1 MADLAQLKQKYAPVL
16 HTLEIEGAQV
26 TDLSLAGEQLALSA
40 NVVSEAS
47 KNRVWDSIKSV
58 DPTFADLK
66 HNIQVVPGQ
75 QVYTVQP
82 GDNLSKISKYFYG
95 NANKYMDIA
104 KANGLADP
112 DKIKAGQHPAWVED
126 VRPRNKAVR
135 IAVRD
140 QTCCV
145 VPKWHYRYIFE

>member
-1 MADLAQLKQKYAPVL
+1 MADLEQLKQKYQPVL

-26 TDLSLAGEQLALSA
+26 QALGLDGEQLALTA
-40 NVVSEAS
+40 TVVSEAS

-58 DPTFADLK
+58 DPNFADLK
-66 HNIQVVPGQ
+66 HNIQVVPGA
-75 QVYTVQP
+75 QVYTIQP

-112 DKIKAGQHPAWVED
+112 DKIKAGQKLTIPA
-126 VRPRNKAVR
+126 
-135 IAVRD
+135 
-140 QTCCV
+140 
-145 VPKWHYRYIFE
+145 

>member
-1 MADLAQLKQKYAPVL
+1 VESQTDVVLKSPKATLSGKTLKVSKPAPN
-16 HTLEIEGAQV
+16 V
-26 TDLSLAGEQLALSA
+26 TPDEYL
-40 NVVSEAS
+40 
-47 KNRVWDSIKSV
+47 
-58 DPTFADLK
+58 
-66 HNIQVVPGQ
+66 
-75 QVYTVQP
+75 
-82 GDNLSKISKYFYG
+82 
-95 NANKYMDIA
+95 DIA